1 MTVELPTPV
10 ETEDSVAPDVDPA
23 GIVELAKPV
32 EKIGTVELAVEEPA
46 GTVEPVESGGTVDSD
61 GPVEIACIVELEVD
75 PAGIVELAGMVDE
88 ELARSVDTGT
98 VTWGCGNVNCPPSS
112 SEKEKIKSVSI
123 SVNYIFVLLT
133 KFKFLTHFPFKKV
146 TIYFKF

>member
-10 ETEDSVAPDVDPA
+10 ETEDSVAPEVDPA

-46 GTVEPVESGGTVDSD
+46 GTVEPVESGGTVDPD

-98 VTWGCGNVNCPPSS
+98 VTWGCGNVNCPSSS

-123 SVNYIFVLLT
+123 SVNYISY
-133 KFKFLTHFPFKKV
+133 FLPSSSSLPS
-146 TIYFKF
+146 